1 MAKDSTEKASE
12 IRAVV
17 DRIEDGDWAVI
28 SAGEDETQFDFP
40 AALLPE
46 SAREEGAHL
55 RIRITVDEEART
67 ASEDRTAE
75 LLKRLEKRSAAT
87 KGKKDFKL

>member
-1 MAKDSTEKASE
+1 MAKDSMEKTSE
-12 IRAVV
+12 ISAVV

-40 AALLPE
+40 ATLLPKA
-46 SAREEGAHL
+46 AREEGAYLH
-55 RIRITVDEEART
+55 IRITVDEEARAT
-67 ASEDRTAE
+67 AEDRTAE
-75 LLKRLEKRSAAT
+75 LLEKLEKRSAAA